1 MTARRAFRTA
11 WPLRAAAAAR
21 HTPVRGERA
30 VVDAQL
36 RVRDIATLRVADAS
50 VMPSV
55 VVAYTNVTLLASAE
69 RAASIVIDG

>member
-1 MTARRAFRTA
+1 M
-11 WPLRAAAAAR
+11 
-21 HTPVRGERA
+21 
-30 VVDAQL
+30 DAQL